1 MGTGALLPYQ
11 LIPAAARNLFNN
23 PVSGPEMVF
32 VNLKPGANH
41 AAAVR
46 SLNAVSAK
54 LSNNFNFGVAVQKVL
69 RPAEIV
75 NYRSLGTT
83 PAVLGGALAG
93 GAVVALGLTLVASVR
108 RRRRDLAMLKTLGF
122 TGRQLASVVS
132 WQATVSVA
140 CGVVI
145 GIPLG
150 IVIGRALWNLFA
162 TNIDAVPAPT
172 VPILSIVV
180 IGVGALF
187 LANIVAAV
195 PGRVAARTSTAVL
208 LRTD

>member
-1 MGTGALLPYQ
+1 
-11 LIPAAARNLFNN
+11 
-23 PVSGPEMVF
+23 
-32 VNLKPGANH
+32 
-41 AAAVR
+41 
-46 SLNAVSAK
+46 
-54 LSNNFNFGVAVQKVL
+54 
-69 RPAEIV
+69 
-75 NYRSLGTT
+75 
-83 PAVLGGALAG
+83 
-93 GAVVALGLTLVASVR
+93 
-108 RRRRDLAMLKTLGF
+108 MLKTLGF

>member
-1 MGTGALLPYQ
+1 
-11 LIPAAARNLFNN
+11 
-23 PVSGPEMVF
+23 
-32 VNLKPGANH
+32 
-41 AAAVR
+41 
-46 SLNAVSAK
+46 
-54 LSNNFNFGVAVQKVL
+54 
-69 RPAEIV
+69 
-75 NYRSLGTT
+75 
-83 PAVLGGALAG
+83 
-93 GAVVALGLTLVASVR
+93 
-108 RRRRDLAMLKTLGF
+108 
-122 TGRQLASVVS
+122 
-132 WQATVSVA
+132 VSVA

-150 IVIGRALWNLFA
+150 IVIGRALWTLFA

-195 PGRVAARTSTAVL
+195 PGRAAARTSTAVL